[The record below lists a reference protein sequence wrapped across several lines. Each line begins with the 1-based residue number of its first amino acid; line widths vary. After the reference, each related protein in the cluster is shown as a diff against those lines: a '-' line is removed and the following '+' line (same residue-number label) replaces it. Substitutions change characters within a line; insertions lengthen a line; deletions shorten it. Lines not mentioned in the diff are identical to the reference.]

1 MLNGVEFACCHILHF
16 LVALLLPETYGSP
29 MHARFLVAAVTF
41 AASLTAHADTTS
53 FNFNFGTAADAFSGS
68 GVFTASSLSAG

>member
-1 MLNGVEFACCHILHF
+1 
-16 LVALLLPETYGSP
+16 